1 MVVSCDIVVASQAGW
16 KSGLE
21 VASEDP
27 LCLQSQLILNRGN

>member
-1 MVVSCDIVVASQAGW
+1 MDVSCDIVVASQAGW

-27 LCLQSQLILNRGN
+27 SVFAITAHTQ